1 MLWVFGDSFS
11 VDIKHL
17 DSSNE
22 SRSKYNTTPPF
33 FPLENN
39 WTSIVSE
46 KLTGTTEHVNEA
58 MAGCANEY
66 IYHNMR
72 SRMGEF
78 KTGDYVI
85 ISLTAPDRRWLVE
98 RCPHLANW
106 SHCQFDPDAP
116 DSVTKSENKAIQG
129 YARHLYS
136 ETASIAI
143 SDAIFWAMVHL
154 AKEYESIGV
163 KFLILPGFTFIPGVV
178 GTLNEASTKEFDSDK
193 TLNDFYKKTND
204 SRWNHFSEENHKIL
218 ANKVVRFFTNF
229 ETVDLT
235 TDFKTSIYTKNNI

>member
-1 MLWVFGDSFS
+1 MTLWVFGDSFF
-11 VDIKHL
+11 VDIRHL
-17 DSSNE
+17 SASNE
-22 SRSKYNTTPPF
+22 SRRLYTKNPPF
-33 FPLENN
+33 FDLEKN
-39 WTSIVSE
+39 WTNLVADALGCE
-46 KLTGTTEHVNEA
+46 DYVDEA
-58 MAGCANEY
+58 VAGCSNEY
-66 IYHNMR
+66 IYHRLM
-72 SRMGEF
+72 SRRHEF
-78 KTGDYVI
+78 KNEDYVI
-85 ISLTAPDRRWLVE
+85 IGQTSFDRRWLVE

-106 SHCQFDPDAP
+106 SYCRFDPNAP
-116 DSVTKSENKAIQG
+116 NSVTKSENKAIQE

-136 ETASIAI
+136 ETASVAI

-163 KFLILPGFTFIPGVV
+163 KFLILPAFNFVPGVV
-178 GTLNEASTKEFDSDK
+178 GTLNEVSTKEFDSDK

-204 SRWNHFSEENHKIL
+204 SRWNHFSEENHRIL